1 MLPHPV
7 IQQLRALKLDGMALA
22 LQEQQEQPG
31 LRELSFEE
39 RLTLLVD
46 RERACRDTRGL
57 QRRLTA
63 ARLKVNASLEEVDV
77 KHPRGLDARLL
88 RSLAQ
93 GQWLAEKRGVIITG
107 PTGVGKTFIGCALA
121 HQACRQGFTALYAQ
135 TGRLLQE
142 LTLAKGDGRYLKL
155 LASIAR
161 VNVLILDDWGLDVPT
176 AEGRRILLEILVRVP
191 QLRYQPICKSQR
203 TSARLFEAG
212 EFVRGPSTERG
223 MRPDGVVVLAPGR
236 EDQACLIQALEPVQ
250 IQTLVPDTAVETL
263 DVSVLDG
270 LPRPDEGVR
279 DATPMGPEIQ
289 ALARELWAIVGGDRL
304 RCPRK
309 RTTASRA
316 RTTSCPVME
325 VPTCITRH
333 SRVKSSTTFR
343 TRNRCPEA
351 SWSDMKSR
359 LHR

>member
-7 IQQLRALKLDGMALA
+7 IQHLRALKLDGMALA
-22 LQEQQEQPG
+22 LQEQQEHPG

-57 QRRLTA
+57 QRRLSA
-63 ARLKVNASLEEVDV
+63 ARLKVEASLEEVDV

-93 GQWLAEKRGVIITG
+93 GQWIAEKRGVIITG

-176 AEGRRILLEILVRVP
+176 AEGRRILLEILDDRYERASTIITSQFPTSTWHANLGDPTLADAILDRVLHHAYRIEL
-191 QLRYQPICKSQR
+191 QGESLRKK
-203 TSARLFEAG
+203 
-212 EFVRGPSTERG
+212 
-223 MRPDGVVVLAPGR
+223 GR
-236 EDQACLIQALEPVQ
+236 KLTP
-250 IQTLVPDTAVETL
+250 ET
-263 DVSVLDG
+263 VSL
-270 LPRPDEGVR
+270 
-279 DATPMGPEIQ
+279 
-289 ALARELWAIVGGDRL
+289 
-304 RCPRK
+304 
-309 RTTASRA
+309 S
-316 RTTSCPVME
+316 
-325 VPTCITRH
+325 
-333 SRVKSSTTFR
+333 
-343 TRNRCPEA
+343 
-351 SWSDMKSR
+351 
-359 LHR
+359 

>member
-7 IQQLRALKLDGMALA
+7 IQHLRALKLDGMALA

-57 QRRLTA
+57 QRRLSA
-63 ARLKVNASLEEVDV
+63 ARLKVQASLEEVDV

-93 GQWLAEKRGVIITG
+93 GQWIAEKRGVIITG

-176 AEGRRILLEILVRVP
+176 AEGRRILLEILDD
-191 QLRYQPICKSQR
+191 RYERSSTIITSQFP
-203 TSARLFEAG
+203 TSAWHANLGDPTLADAILDRVLHNAYRIELRG
-212 EFVRGPSTERG
+212 ESLRKK
-223 MRPDGVVVLAPGR
+223 GR
-236 EDQACLIQALEPVQ
+236 KLTP
-250 IQTLVPDTAVETL
+250 ET
-263 DVSVLDG
+263 VSL
-270 LPRPDEGVR
+270 
-279 DATPMGPEIQ
+279 
-289 ALARELWAIVGGDRL
+289 
-304 RCPRK
+304 
-309 RTTASRA
+309 S
-316 RTTSCPVME
+316 
-325 VPTCITRH
+325 
-333 SRVKSSTTFR
+333 
-343 TRNRCPEA
+343 
-351 SWSDMKSR
+351 
-359 LHR
+359 

>member
-7 IQQLRALKLDGMALA
+7 IQHLRALKLDGMALA
-22 LQEQQEQPG
+22 LQEQQEQPD

-57 QRRLTA
+57 QRRLSA
-63 ARLKVNASLEEVDV
+63 ARLKVQASLEEVDT

-93 GQWLAEKRGVIITG
+93 GQWIAEKRGVIITG

-176 AEGRRILLEILVRVP
+176 AEGRRILLEILDD
-191 QLRYQPICKSQR
+191 RY
-203 TSARLFEAG
+203 
-212 EFVRGPSTERG
+212 ER
-223 MRPDGVVVLAPGR
+223 
-236 EDQACLIQALEPVQ
+236 
-250 IQTLVPDTAVETL
+250 
-263 DVSVLDG
+263 
-270 LPRPDEGVR
+270 
-279 DATPMGPEIQ
+279 
-289 ALARELWAIVGGDRL
+289 
-304 RCPRK
+304 
-309 RTTASRA
+309 
-316 RTTSCPVME
+316 
-325 VPTCITRH
+325 
-333 SRVKSSTTFR
+333 SSTIITSQFPTLAWHANLGDPTLADAILDR
-343 TRNRCPEA
+343 VLHNAYRIELRGESLRKKGRKLTPETV
-351 SWSDMKSR
+351 SLS
-359 LHR
+359 

>member
-1 MLPHPV
+1 
-7 IQQLRALKLDGMALA
+7 MALA

-57 QRRLTA
+57 QRRLSA
-63 ARLKVNASLEEVDV
+63 ARLKVEASLEEVDT

-93 GQWLAEKRGVIITG
+93 GQWIAEKRGVIITG

-161 VNVLILDDWGLDVPT
+161 VSVLILDDWGLDLPT
-176 AEGRRILLEILVRVP
+176 AEGRRILLEILDD
-191 QLRYQPICKSQR
+191 RYERASTIITSQFP
-203 TSARLFEAG
+203 TSAWHANLGDPTLADAILDRVLHHAYRIELQG
-212 EFVRGPSTERG
+212 ESLRKK
-223 MRPDGVVVLAPGR
+223 GR
-236 EDQACLIQALEPVQ
+236 KLTP
-250 IQTLVPDTAVETL
+250 ET
-263 DVSVLDG
+263 VSL
-270 LPRPDEGVR
+270 
-279 DATPMGPEIQ
+279 
-289 ALARELWAIVGGDRL
+289 
-304 RCPRK
+304 
-309 RTTASRA
+309 S
-316 RTTSCPVME
+316 
-325 VPTCITRH
+325 
-333 SRVKSSTTFR
+333 
-343 TRNRCPEA
+343 
-351 SWSDMKSR
+351 
-359 LHR
+359 